1 MGKIYN
7 NRFRNKTAQKTYP
20 LGRHIPYMSKTNVL
34 NHLLRFITSEVGAL
48 TRTILLQTSAIKK
61 LPVVQGLN

>member
-1 MGKIYN
+1 MIINFSEQNSTKN
-7 NRFRNKTAQKTYP
+7 
-20 LGRHIPYMSKTNVL
+20 IPFGVAYTYMSKTNVL
-34 NHLLRFITSEVGAL
+34 NHLLRFITCEVGAL